1 MLCHELIRGFLEGR
15 SIFADCRLQIA
26 DCRLHCAVIAIPGGT
41 DTLDSLY
48 GHDIRVFSS
57 TSLEVVLNEKNGRL
71 FIIFIS
77 QLDEALLF
85 YRVFYRVFLKV
96 FFRVLFRGSPV
107 MGSVG
112 SDSKA
117 EGCAIPEKLK
127 DTSVVQERMQT
138 GRLARTTADGP
149 FTLKLM

>member
-26 DCRLHCAVIAIPGGT
+26 DCRLQIAGYCAVIAIPGGT

-71 FIIFIS
+71 FIVFIS
-77 QLDEALLF
+77 QLDEALL
-85 YRVFYRVFLKV
+85 FYRVFLKV